1 MLYTK
6 NLFVAFILL
15 TNLTSCV
22 VKEKYEEFK
31 QIQNELKSSFS
42 NHDLEPVIGWSSEDG
57 YYAYITF
64 YHYNLE
70 SASFQDLKK
79 LAEQATKNLLTSKSD
94 FTIVRVVFTEEDYSE
109 TPKEFVEFR
118 TKEEIKEE

>member
-1 MLYTK
+1 MLSPKT
-6 NLFVAFILL
+6 LVVVFILL

-31 QIQNELKSSFS
+31 QIQNDLKSSFS
-42 NHDLEPVIGWSSEDG
+42 EHDLEPVVGWSSENG

-64 YHYNLE
+64 YHYDLT
-70 SASFQDLKK
+70 SASFPDLKK
-79 LAEQATKNLLTSKSD
+79 LAEQATKSLLTSKSD
-94 FTIVRVVFTEEDYSE
+94 FNIVRVVFTEEDYSE

-118 TKEEIKEE
+118 TKGEIKEE